1 MQERRQSVRVECE
14 IHSSVRDLDSTSPNH
29 IKDAVI
35 RNLSRGGLRLRM
47 DEFIPI
53 HDRLTVYFNLPNHH
67 AVEVHIA
74 LAWVVEIPHI
84 NKYEMGARFVEM
96 SQEDEDA
103 IQNFQYKAILE
114 KISSKPYI
122 IKDPKNNYPDT
133 GKREAA

>member
-14 IHSSVRDLDSTSPNH
+14 IPSSVRDLDSPSPNR
-29 IKDAVI
+29 IKEAVI

-47 DEFIPI
+47 DEFVPI
-53 HDRLTVYFNLPNHH
+53 QDRLALYFSLPNHH
-67 AVEVHIA
+67 TVEVHIS

-103 IQNFQYKAILE
+103 IQHFQYKAILE

-122 IKDPKNNYPDT
+122 VRDPHKDHPDI
-133 GKREAA
+133 GARDAA